1 MNQSRKLPELRLPQ
15 SNLVIIDS
23 RHTLYEY
30 RASFK
35 DVSGN
40 VDEWLETNT
49 TFNQILPNFF
59 VQLMESN

>member
-30 RASFK
+30 RAPFK
-35 DVSGN
+35 NVSGN
-40 VDEWLETNT
+40 VDEWLEANT
-49 TFNQILPNFF
+49 TFN
-59 VQLMESN
+59 